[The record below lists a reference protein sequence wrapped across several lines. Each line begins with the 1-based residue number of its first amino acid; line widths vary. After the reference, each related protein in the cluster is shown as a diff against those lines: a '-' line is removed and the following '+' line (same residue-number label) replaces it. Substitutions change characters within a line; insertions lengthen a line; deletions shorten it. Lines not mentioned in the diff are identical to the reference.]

1 MYLGDLKQA
10 VTVCLWSDV
19 VPDILGH
26 RGIGKTDLIHEI
38 GTEWIDPFTGFA
50 GLPTVALYCATQE
63 VTDLIGFPTKVWES
77 SGEPVIE
84 GVPSKKEG
92 DRIVTSWAPPDWL
105 SRLHKH
111 CMQFEKSD
119 RETVEKMRKSDA
131 SEEEIWLFWNRPK
144 CIVFL
149 DESKRAQRDVMQA
162 MYPLILNK
170 TLHTNELPR
179 GSRIVTA
186 DNFTGAYDVREPDE
200 AFMSRFCHLE
210 AEAHI
215 GSWHEW
221 AIRTKIHS
229 KVVNFLTSNPAFLI
243 SVPKDQ
249 QDAVVKYVAQP
260 DPRRWAAVARVER
273 FGRKGVNKAGIEVAQ
288 HIIKQVIAGIVGI
301 ASCEQYW
308 AFSDT
313 SVSFEDIIT
322 GKIKTKVALDRVKD
336 DVERKRLS
344 EKLQVESLNFMKDRV
359 FNADEAENLKKFLVE
374 LNSKDRATAIL
385 QNLFT
390 LKNNNHLSQAWVDA
404 LMKGPKVMELIK
416 HLMDR
421 KNV

>member
-1 MYLGDLKQA
+1 MYLSALKKA
-10 VTVCLWSDV
+10 VTVCLWADV

-38 GTEWIDPFTGFA
+38 GDGWTDPFTKHK
-50 GLPTVALYCATQE
+50 GLPVVALYCATQE

-77 SGEPVIE
+77 TGEPVIE
-84 GVPSKKEG
+84 GVTPKEKG
-92 DRIVTSWAPPDWL
+92 DRIITSWAPPDWL

-111 CMQFEKSD
+111 CAQFEESD
-119 RETVEKMRKSDA
+119 RATVEKMRKDNA
-131 SEEEIWLFWNRPK
+131 SEDEIWLFWHRPK

-179 GSRIVTA
+179 GARIITA

-215 GSWHEW
+215 GSWHDW
-221 AIRTKIHS
+221 AIRNNVHP
-229 KVVNFLTSNPAFLI
+229 KVVNFLTSNPSFLI

-249 QDAVVKYVAQP
+249 EDAVVKYVAQP
-260 DPRRWAAVARVER
+260 DPRRWASVARVEK
-273 FGRKGVNKAGIEVAQ
+273 FGWKGMEKAGIEIQ
-288 HIIKQVIAGIVGI
+288 RHIVKQVVAGIIGT
-301 ASCEQYW
+301 AACEQYW

-313 SVSFEDIIT
+313 VVSFEDILT
-322 GKIKTKVALDRVKD
+322 GKAKTKASL
-336 DVERKRLS
+336 ERMKNDIERDKLRQ
-344 EKLQVESLNFMKDRV
+344 KLQIEATTIMKNRKYS
-359 FNADEAENLKKFLVE
+359 ASEAENLKTFLVE
-374 LNSKDRATAIL
+374 LESKERATAVL
-385 QNLFT
+385 QNLFM
-390 LKNNNHLSQAWVDA
+390 LKNNGELSQQWIDT
-404 LMKGPKVMELIK
+404 LMKGKEIMGLIQ
-416 HLMDR
+416 HLMKR